1 MIPRLSCTQNQSR
14 GANSAVICSLHRNSS
29 SAQLLFLASAAPSL
43 ALFQVTPGRTLSS
56 SMTLVVFLIRSL
68 FQFAPC
74 CVSVCFFFWTAFHIL
89 DMIDSKWSRAV
100 RFKSR

>member
-74 CVSVCFFFWTAFHIL
+74 CVSVCFFFFGRHIGKRL
-89 DMIDSKWSRAV
+89 STFSI
-100 RFKSR
+100 